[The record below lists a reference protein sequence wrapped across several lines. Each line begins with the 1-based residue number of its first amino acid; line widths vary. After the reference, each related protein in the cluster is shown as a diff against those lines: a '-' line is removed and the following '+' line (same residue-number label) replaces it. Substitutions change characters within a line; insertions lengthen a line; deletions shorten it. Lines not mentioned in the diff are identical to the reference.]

1 VKNNQNKISKI
12 SFLLIEEF
20 SMIAFVSALE
30 PLRAANR
37 ISNANLFEW
46 EILSIDNQKVFCSN
60 GISIETQQLIEEK
73 LQTDILFVCS
83 GLNVKDRIN
92 KKLLGTLRKIS
103 RRGIGLGSLC
113 TASYILA
120 KAGLLSD
127 KKATIHWENLSSTK
141 EEFPDLFITNNLF
154 EIDKEI
160 YSSSGG
166 TSSLDLMLHIISG
179 NYGTSLAKNISDQLI
194 HERIRLPNDFQRM
207 DLRAR
212 LGVSHPKLLNAVSI
226 MEENLEEPLSQKDLA
241 SKSNISL
248 RQLERLFK
256 KYISNTPNRFYLKL
270 RLERARHL
278 LMQTSMSILSV
289 ALASGF
295 NSSSH
300 FSKCYKIQFGI
311 SPRETRLYEQK
322 A

>member
-1 VKNNQNKISKI
+1 
-12 SFLLIEEF
+12 
-20 SMIAFVSALE
+20 MIAFVSALE